1 MIRFLGRSRLW
12 LEVVG
17 HRFGEV
23 AQWERLEG
31 GSRCGNVLGG
41 WGVGAIEQGGGR
53 DTEKRG
59 GGTGEGVLESGELV
73 APPFAYTGSGV
84 SLGHPAREAISMR
97 PAKTIPWVTSVPT
110 L

>member
-84 SLGHPAREAISMR
+84 SLGHLCNVKCCGCCSTGCALICDLL
-97 PAKTIPWVTSVPT
+97 W
-110 L
+110 